1 MRTLSRILAGILLL
15 AAPAAF
21 AQSSATA
28 SATVK
33 INKAILLTKTT
44 DMNFGDVYASD
55 LAAGTVVL
63 STADTATPTG
73 VLLGTTTPTS
83 AAFTVSGAN
92 NKTYAITL
100 PGSVTLSDGATH
112 TMTVDTFTSN
122 PNGTGT
128 LSATGGQT
136 LKVGATLHVG
146 QSQAEGTYTATAPF
160 TVTVGYN

>member
-1 MRTLSRILAGILLL
+1 MSTLSRIFAGALLL

-33 INKAILLTKTT
+33 INKAILLTKDS

-83 AAFTVSGAN
+83 AAFTVTGAN

-100 PGSVTLSDGATH
+100 PGSVTLSDGASH
-112 TMTVDTFTSN
+112 TMTVDAFTSN

-128 LSATGGQT
+128 LSSAGSQT

-146 QSQAEGTYTATAPF
+146 QSQAEGTYTSTAPF

>member
-1 MRTLSRILAGILLL
+1 MPTLSRIFASALLL

-21 AQSSATA
+21 AQSSASA

-33 INKAILLTKTT
+33 INKAILLTKDT
-44 DMNFGDVYASD
+44 DMDFGDVYASD
-55 LAAGTVVL
+55 TAAGTVVL
-63 STADTATPTG
+63 TTADTATPTG

-83 AAFTVSGAN
+83 AAFTVAGAN

-100 PGSVTLSDGATH
+100 PGSVTLSNGAQ
-112 TMTVDTFTSN
+112 TMTVDAFTSN

-128 LSATGGQT
+128 LSNAGSQT

-146 QSQAEGTYTATAPF
+146 QSQAEGTYTSTAPF